1 MGKPRFTQIALRLS
15 LVAIVAAACSGEESG
30 SLSTAVDSLDVEE
43 TLVRFVG
50 DAEGG
55 AVVLTVCS
63 GVETAAA
70 VGVANAAGQPLNPQ
84 TPFRVGSISK
94 TFIGVIILQLV
105 DEGRIDLDRP
115 VSDYLPEAI
124 VGGDVTVRSLLNH
137 RSGLPDFL
145 AQEPFNDDVLAQR
158 DRSFTPD
165 EVLEYVSDL
174 PARTPDRR
182 FSYSN
187 TNYVLL
193 GQVVEMLDGVDLNTA
208 LQKRIA
214 EPLDLDATVFA
225 SSGTVPEELAA
236 GWSPGVLKGDPN
248 ESYESI
254 ATSAFAAGALVST
267 TDDLRRFLVA
277 LFEGDLV
284 SEESLAEVIAKS
296 VDGYGYGLGL
306 GQLAPGGP
314 AWLRPTPDGQLP
326 AYGHNGD
333 IFGYT
338 AMMLIEPDTGNIV
351 IALTNNT
358 RLVADDAAPLIAK
371 AAGCHQD

>member
-15 LVAIVAAACSGEESG
+15 LVAIVAAACSAE
-30 SLSTAVDSLDVEE
+30 SLDVEE
-43 TLVRFVG
+43 TLARFVG

-70 VGVANAAGQPLNPQ
+70 AGVANAAGQPLNPQ

-137 RSGLPDFL
+137 RSGLPDTTD
-145 AQEPFNDDVLAQR
+145 QEPFNDDVLAQR

-208 LQKRIA
+208 LQKRIV
-214 EPLDLDATVFA
+214 EPLDLEATVFA

-236 GWSPGVLKGDPN
+236 GWSPGILKGDPN
-248 ESYESI
+248 ESYKSI
-254 ATSAFAAGALVST
+254 ATSTFAAGDLVST
-267 TDDLRRFLVA
+267 TDDLRRFLAA

-306 GQLAPGGP
+306 GRLAPGGP

-326 AYGHNGD
+326 AYGHNSNAAG
-333 IFGYT
+333 GT

-358 RLVADDAAPLIAK
+358 RLVADKAAPLIAK
-371 AAGCHQD
+371 AAGCHQE